1 MIVELPRWPLA
12 DRLTLVLGL
21 AVGLVLEA
29 VLARYPGA
37 PAGIGAAAAA
47 VLLLWFARQRR
58 RRPLALEFAPSV
70 GRLRFGDGHAVP
82 FVLGPGS
89 RVLGSTV
96 VLHWQSADRADALWL
111 TPADLSHEA
120 LRRLNAG
127 KVKGRSVRVRFLD
140 PA

>member
-12 DRLTLVLGL
+12 DRLTLALGL
-21 AVGLVLEA
+21 SAGFVLEA

-37 PAGIGAAAAA
+37 PAGIGVATAAM
-47 VLLLWFARQRR
+47 LLLWSVRQRR
-58 RRPLALEFAPSV
+58 RRPLALEFALSV
-70 GRLRFGDGHAVP
+70 SRLRFGNGHAVP

-111 TPADLSHEA
+111 TPADLSREA
-120 LRRLNAG
+120 LRRLA
-127 KVKGRSVRVRFLD
+127 VRLVASR
-140 PA
+140 PCEQ

>member
-12 DRLTLVLGL
+12 DRLTLALGL
-21 AVGLVLEA
+21 SAGLVLEA
-29 VLARYPGA
+29 VLSRYPGA
-37 PAGIGAAAAA
+37 PAGIGGAAAA
-47 VLLLWFARQRR
+47 VLLLWSARQRR
-58 RRPLALEFAPSV
+58 RRPLTLEFAPSL

-96 VLHWQSADRADALWL
+96 VLHWQSADRSDALWL

-120 LRRLNAG
+120 LRRLAVLLVANRPG
-127 KVKGRSVRVRFLD
+127 EQ
-140 PA
+140 

>member
-12 DRLTLVLGL
+12 DRLTLALGL
-21 AVGLVLEA
+21 AAGLVLEA

-37 PAGIGAAAAA
+37 PAGIGAAAAV
-47 VLLLWFARQRR
+47 VLLVWFARQRR
-58 RRPLALEFAPSV
+58 RRPLTLEFAPSL
-70 GRLRFGDGHAVP
+70 GRLGFGDGRAVP
-82 FVLGPGS
+82 FVPGPGS

-120 LRRLNAG
+120 LRRLA
-127 KVKGRSVRVRFLD
+127 VRLVASR
-140 PA
+140 PGEQ